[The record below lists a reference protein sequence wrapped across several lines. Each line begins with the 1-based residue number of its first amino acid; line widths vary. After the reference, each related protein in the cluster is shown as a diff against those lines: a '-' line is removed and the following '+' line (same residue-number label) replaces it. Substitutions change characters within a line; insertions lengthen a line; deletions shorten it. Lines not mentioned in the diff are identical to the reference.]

1 MNTNQFFS
9 ISRFWLLLRN
19 DMMMNYKKYLMYIG
33 GAFVVCFIII
43 YMTLPTN
50 PYNSDYSA
58 QKYASP
64 FLIMLF
70 GLGGFIGLAFPFLN
84 EKRQLSVYLLTPAS
98 TFEKYLSQFLIRF
111 IGGTVI
117 FLLIFH
123 IDAIIARQAA
133 QAVLAKFEHAPTIAE
148 YSFKH
153 LFDGNHSLHDGH
165 RYGETISLITALLA
179 IGFFLFT
186 IRVFF
191 SKNGLIKTL
200 LTGTALFFTMVLL
213 FVVLSHIFF
222 PETIRM
228 EVQLPYHKVN
238 EQFYNIE
245 LWITAL
251 ACATPVFLLPLG
263 YFKLKEKQL

>member
-1 MNTNQFFS
+1 MNTNHFFS
-9 ISRFWLLLRN
+9 LSRLWLLLRN
-19 DMMMNYKKYLMYIG
+19 DMMINYKKYLMNIG
-33 GAFVVCFIII
+33 GALVVCFIII

-50 PYNSDYSA
+50 PNNADYSA
-58 QKYASP
+58 RSYASP

-70 GLGGFIGLAFPFLN
+70 ALGGFIGMAFPFMS

-98 TFEKYLSQFLIRF
+98 VFEKYLSQFLIRI
-111 IGGTVI
+111 IGGSI
-117 FLLIFH
+117 LFLIVFH
-123 IDAIIARQAA
+123 IDAIIARQVALG
-133 QAVLAKFEHAPTIAE
+133 VLAKYEHAPTIAE

-153 LFDGNHSLHDGH
+153 LFDGNRSLHDAN
-165 RYGETISLITALLA
+165 RYGQIISLVTAILA

-186 IRVFF
+186 IKVFF

-200 LTGTALFFTMVLL
+200 LAGTTIFFAILLL
-213 FVVLSHIFF
+213 FVAFSHIFF

-228 EVQLPYHKVN
+228 HIQLPSHKVN

-263 YFKLKEKQL
+263 YFKFKEKQL